1 MTGNV
6 VCIQIHPKFPDEIW
20 VGTDQGLWITQDNG
34 GSWSEK
40 IFPSQIDRVYQMLLK
55 ENGSG
60 GLTGFVST
68 GKLFRLENN
77 GVSVSDLTRKFGDY
91 SGYGVEIIGLNFVD
105 FNESVLMATM
115 MGSPC
120 KVSKDD
126 GETWSKEMD
135 FSLETQY
142 NPKHCLNTEDK
153 IYCSNIIAFQNPVN
167 RDTWYMSGGS
177 GPFITTNRG
186 KSFRYN
192 GNGINMTVVYDVN
205 FSPTGDIYICISDW
219 GMVRTDNAHYPKVI
233 DYSRKYTLDP
243 PPPER
248 NGDSYIPNISRV
260 FVSKL
265 NPNRIYMV
273 GGSVFT
279 YYPAMAK
286 SESRGEPNTY
296 KIMTPPGILCYP
308 TAGPGY
314 DAVIT
319 DGSMTTDG
327 TNDCFVLVMGG
338 GLYNHKISDA
348 DWYGVYYTLNGG
360 ASFEK
365 SVFEGNADNIYR
377 NSYVGGLFSVTDYIE
392 ADPLEPNRIYFYI
405 EGGNESG
412 VYAGGLFTSSDY
424 GKTFTHK
431 NYVVSNP
438 AIDYRSKGTIEVNP
452 KNSELW
458 IGIRNYG
465 LFKSVDK
472 GETFTKIPGFKS
484 IYTVDCCGNDVGV
497 FGMQD
502 GDSYNKIYL
511 SRDNGN
517 SWQYVYLPG
526 YGVIPSVRKF
536 DFREDKSELWISTA
550 GQGLFI
556 YKY

>member
-1 MTGNV
+1 
-6 VCIQIHPKFPDEIW
+6 
-20 VGTDQGLWITQDNG
+20 
-34 GSWSEK
+34 
-40 IFPSQIDRVYQMLLK
+40 
-55 ENGSG
+55 
-60 GLTGFVST
+60 
-68 GKLFRLENN
+68 
-77 GVSVSDLTRKFGDY
+77 
-91 SGYGVEIIGLNFVD
+91 
-105 FNESVLMATM
+105 
-115 MGSPC
+115 
-120 KVSKDD
+120 
-126 GETWSKEMD
+126 
-135 FSLETQY
+135 
-142 NPKHCLNTEDK
+142 
-153 IYCSNIIAFQNPVN
+153 
-167 RDTWYMSGGS
+167 
-177 GPFITTNRG
+177 
-186 KSFRYN
+186 
-192 GNGINMTVVYDVN
+192 
-205 FSPTGDIYICISDW
+205 
-219 GMVRTDNAHYPKVI
+219 
-233 DYSRKYTLDP
+233 
-243 PPPER
+243 
-248 NGDSYIPNISRV
+248 
-260 FVSKL
+260 
-265 NPNRIYMV
+265 
-273 GGSVFT
+273 
-279 YYPAMAK
+279 
-286 SESRGEPNTY
+286 
-296 KIMTPPGILCYP
+296 MTPPGILCYP